1 MKQALLL
8 ASLLLALSTFAQKGG
23 EKSKVKFGNVA
34 ASDFQPKFYPVDS
47 NANAVIIAD
56 IGSTTIEGNYK
67 GNFSVIFKNYRRA
80 RIINKNGYDIAD
92 VQIPLYSNGSNEE
105 TIESIKAVTYNL
117 ENGKVVETKLDVK
130 GGIFTDRISKHTK
143 VAKFTFPNVKEGSI
157 IEYEYKTKSDFILN
171 LQPWAFQ
178 GDYPRLWSEYNVGV
192 PYFYNYVVLTQGSQN
207 FAVKTQ
213 DSHRDNFTVVD
224 SHSAGAAER
233 TSFTSEV
240 IDYRWVM
247 KDVPALKE
255 ESFTSTLRNHISKVE
270 FQLSAYREP
279 YQPEMVLESWPA
291 AAKKM
296 LEDEGFGY
304 QVGRDNPWLND
315 VMDDATGKAT
325 TQLDKAKNI
334 YTWVRDHFT
343 CTDHSRLY
351 LSQPLKNTLRN
362 KNGAE
367 SDINMVLTLMLAKA
381 GLDAHPAVLSTRS
394 NGYSHPVYPLVDRL
408 NYVVAAVNIDTTS
421 YLLDASEPRMGFGK
435 LDYELYNGRVRI
447 LDFGATPVDLYSE
460 MLRES
465 SLTSVFTTIDD
476 KGELKGSFRK
486 TPGYYESYRIRNKI
500 AKSGND
506 AVITSFKKALGNDA
520 TISAAAID
528 SVDKYEEPV
537 AVGFDFIVPEDNND
551 IIYVSPMFGE
561 NYKENPFKS
570 AERLYPVEMPYS
582 IDETYIFQMEIP
594 QNYEI
599 DELPKQAVVKLDDT
613 GDAIFE
619 YRISTT
625 GNTLLMRTR
634 VWLRR
639 TYYAP
644 EDYPGL
650 RAFFDLIVKKEA
662 EQIVLK
668 KKK

>member
-47 NANAVIIAD
+47 NASAVIIAD
-56 IGSTTIEGNYK
+56 IGSTAIEGNYK
-67 GNFSVIFKNYRRA
+67 GDFSVIFKNYRRA

-178 GDYPRLWSEYNVGV
+178 GNYPRLWSEYNVGV

-233 TSFTSEV
+233 ASFTSEV

-279 YQPEMVLESWPA
+279 YTPQMVLESWPA

-296 LEDEGFGY
+296 LEDEDFGY

-394 NGYSHPVYPLVDRL
+394 NGYSHPVYPLLDRL

-528 SVDKYEEPV
+528 SVAKYEEPV